1 MVITAQVLEMVTTII
16 LATITITSITI
27 ITITRVV
34 TMDQDIMALLNK
46 EEQPQDQAINPV
58 TQVLDL

>member
-1 MVITAQVLEMVTTII
+1 LEMVTTII

-27 ITITRVV
+27 IIITRVA

-46 EEQPQDQAINPV
+46 VEQPQDQAINLV

>member
-27 ITITRVV
+27 IIITRVA

-46 EEQPQDQAINPV
+46 VEQPQDQAINLV